1 MGSSAS
7 LDRTEL
13 AVEPGEQV
21 SAQLRVRNNGSVVDQ
36 FTFEGLGTG
45 AAWIE
50 AEPEVLSLFPGAE
63 GTVTIHFRPP
73 KSPNTPPGPTPFGVK
88 VVSGE
93 DPTGSA
99 VEEGV
104 LTVGRFA
111 DRSVEIYPVTAAGP
125 AQG

>member
-7 LDRTEL
+7 LDRPEL
-13 AVEPGEQV
+13 AVEPGQQV
-21 SAQLRVRNNGSVVDQ
+21 SAQLRVRNNGNVVDQ
-36 FTFEGLGTG
+36 FTFEGLGAG

-73 KSPNTPPGPTPFGVK
+73 RSPNVAPGPTPFGVK

-93 DPTGSA
+93 DPMGSA

-104 LTVGRFA
+104 ITVGRFA
-111 DRSVEIYPVTAAGP
+111 DRSVEIYPLTARG
-125 AQG
+125 

>member
-7 LDRTEL
+7 LDRPEL
-13 AVEPGEQV
+13 AVEPGQEV
-21 SAQLRVRNNGSVVDQ
+21 TAQLRVRNNGSVVDQ

-45 AAWIE
+45 ASWID

-63 GTVTIHFRPP
+63 GTVPIKFRPP
-73 KSPNTPPGPTPFGVK
+73 RSSNTPPGPTPFGIK

-93 DPTGSA
+93 DPAGSA

-104 LTVGRFA
+104 ITVGRFA
-111 DRSVEIYPVTAAGP
+111 DRSVEI
-125 AQG
+125 